1 MVQRPSFVIL
11 FYKISY
17 LEYMYLR
24 DGHLNPNPPSRSV
37 HINNI
42 NVVFALLTFS
52 HTITLLSE
60 KLHRGKLITNCTCP
74 VLR

>member
-17 LEYMYLR
+17 LEYLR
-24 DGHLNPNPPSRSV
+24 NGHLNTPPPSRSV

-60 KLHRGKLITNCTCP
+60 KLHRGKLITNCSCP

>member
-17 LEYMYLR
+17 LEYLR
-24 DGHLNPNPPSRSV
+24 DGHLNPPPLSRSV